1 MPSEQI
7 YEQLLDRLRQLR
19 RQDRL
24 HKWLATFGI
33 FFMAIAALGII
44 LPVLANIAAPSSGMR
59 WFLSGAGLLGFLFL
73 LARFVLLAPVK
84 WFLHPNSPSEID
96 LALRV
101 GNSHPEV
108 KDRFANALQVYHETA
123 QDNQNGEITRQL
135 AGTALHDAYQT
146 VEPVIFS
153 HIIDRRT
160 PQRRL
165 LLAAFAI
172 IFAAV
177 IWGLAPNFM
186 AQGAAILF
194 TPHRLPPEL
203 ALRFEVS
210 PGDAEIIKGQNLR
223 IVANVNRPTTDDA
236 NIEWRQSDGR
246 AVEQAGMSRALSAAT
261 TQFMH
266 SLENIRE
273 SFLYRV
279 RLGND
284 NSRWYNVNVIEPP
297 MARSLRVTVN
307 FPNYTGRQTLE
318 LDENVGDI
326 LALPGST
333 VSVRMRPNKPVEQA
347 SIAFSHGDVMPL
359 SADGD
364 EYRGK
369 FTVRRQGTYQFALK
383 DQKGLTNADAIQ
395 YRIELETDQSPAV
408 QITFPGRDMDLDE
421 SMRMP
426 LVIEGEDD
434 YGFSKLQIV
443 YEILEAGAPEGKSA
457 TLSIPIANKNSRA
470 FREQPIWELAQVDL
484 HPEDVVRYYAEVF
497 DNDVISGPKSA
508 RSQTYHLRFPSM
520 YEMYQ
525 EIAGAQEEASQD
537 LQQMYEQAKKTKEEI
552 DQLAQEM
559 KKDPNLNWEQKQKLS
574 EGAGATQKMQ
584 EQMQQLQEKLQEMV
598 DTMERNDMLSG
609 ETLEKYLELQKL
621 LQEMQSP
628 ELQKALE
635 EMQKAMQNVDPEK
648 LQEAM
653 KNFQFSQ
660 DEFVKSLERT
670 INLLK
675 QVQAE
680 QKLDEAIKKTED
692 LLERQQEVNKEA
704 AKNPA
709 PEKRDELAEK
719 ETGMKNDAQSLEKSL
734 GELSKLMQETQT
746 PSEKID
752 AAAQM
757 MNSPDLA
764 GEMQQMANQMQQGS
778 MSQAQQSG
786 KQISGTLQQ
795 MQQSL
800 QGAQKEMREGQNR
813 EVMQALQRSSNDLLQ
828 LSKQQE
834 QLMKQSGGMNSN
846 SPQFNQNADRQQ
858 ELMSGL
864 QRVGEQLYQLSQKS
878 FAVTP
883 DIARAMGKAM
893 NEMQAAL
900 NELEQRNGQAAGE
913 KQGQAMQ
920 GLDQAVAGLRQSM
933 QQGSGMSMAMG
944 FEQFMQRL
952 MGLSGQQQGINQQT
966 QGLGEQGMEAMQRQA
981 AMARLAAEQAAVK
994 KSLEQLLQEFGQRS
1008 EVLGRLDQSAK
1019 DMEDV
1024 VKDLQ
1029 QRRADRQTIQRQ
1041 QQILSRLL
1049 DAQRSMRERDYSK
1062 EREAQTGKTYRALDP
1077 GNLPADLGEKKNR
1090 LYEDLL
1096 RALRENYTPDYKALI
1111 QRYFDALT
1119 KEQQESKKEN

>member
-1 MPSEQI
+1 M
-7 YEQLLDRLRQLR
+7 
-19 RQDRL
+19 
-24 HKWLATFGI
+24 LA
-33 FFMAIAALGII
+33 AALGVI
-44 LPVLANIAAPSSGMR
+44 LPVLANFAAPSAGMR
-59 WFLSGAGLLGFLFL
+59 WLLSGVGLLGLLFI
-73 LARFVLLAPVK
+73 LARFVLRAPVT
-84 WFLHPNSPSEID
+84 WWRAPNSPSEID

-101 GNSHPEV
+101 GKSHPEV

-123 QDNQNGEITRQL
+123 QDTQNGEIARAL
-135 AGTALHDAYQT
+135 AGTALHDAYQA
-146 VEPVIFS
+146 VEPIIFS
-153 HIIDRRT
+153 QVIDRRT

-165 LLAAFAI
+165 LFAGLALIAAFL
-172 IFAAV
+172 
-177 IWGLAPNFM
+177 IWGLVPNFM
-186 AQGAAILF
+186 AQGAGILLAPNR
-194 TPHRLPPEL
+194 TPAAL
-203 ALRFEVS
+203 ALRFNVT

-223 IVANVNRPTTDDA
+223 ISAEVDRPTADDA
-236 NIEWRQSDGR
+236 NVEWRQTGGR
-246 AVEQAGMSRALSAAT
+246 ASEQAGMQRALAGIG
-261 TQFMH
+261 TQFSH
-266 SLENIRE
+266 TLENIRE
-273 SFLYRV
+273 SFSYRV
-279 RLGND
+279 HLGNE
-284 NSRWYNVNVIEPP
+284 NSRWFNVNVVEPP
-297 MARSLRVTVN
+297 LVRSLRVTVK
-307 FPNYTGRQTLE
+307 FPNYTGRPPLE

-333 VSVRMRPNKPVEQA
+333 VAVRMTPNKPVAQA
-347 SIAFSHGDVMPL
+347 NILFSTGEVTPLTAAGDDFR
-359 SADGD
+359 A
-364 EYRGK
+364 E
-369 FTVRRQGTYQFALK
+369 FTVRRQGTYQFGLK
-383 DQKGLTNADAIQ
+383 DEKGLTNADAIQ
-395 YRIELETDQSPAV
+395 YRLELEIDQSPAV

-443 YEILEAGAPEGKSA
+443 YEILEGGATEGKPA
-457 TLSIPIANKNSRA
+457 TLTLPLANKNSRT
-470 FREQPIWELAQVDL
+470 FREQPMWELSQFDL

-497 DNDVISGPKSA
+497 DNDVISGPKSG
-508 RSQTYHLRFPSM
+508 RSQTYQLRFPSM

-525 EIAGAQEEASQD
+525 EIASAQDEASQD
-537 LQQMYEQAKKTKEEI
+537 LQAMYEQAKKTKEEI
-552 DQLAQEM
+552 DKLALEM
-559 KKDPNLNWEQKQKLS
+559 KKDPNLNWEQKQKLA

-584 EQMQQLQEKLQEMV
+584 EEMQKLQEKMQEMV
-598 DTMERNDMLSG
+598 DMMERNDLLSPQ
-609 ETLEKYLELQKL
+609 TLEKYQELQKL
-621 LQEMQSP
+621 LQEMKSP

-692 LLERQQEVNKEA
+692 LLERQEDVNQEA

-709 PEKRDELAEK
+709 ADKRDELANQEA
-719 ETGMKNDAQSLEKSL
+719 GMKPDAQALEKSL
-734 GELSKLMQETQT
+734 GDLNKLMQELQQ
-746 PSEKID
+746 PGPAEKIQS
-752 AAAQM
+752 AAQM
-757 MNSPDLA
+757 MDSPDLA
-764 GEMQQMANQMQQGS
+764 GQMQQMANQMQQGN

-786 KQISGTLQQ
+786 QKIAGTLQQ

-800 QGAQKEMREGQNR
+800 QGAQKEMQNSQRRET
-813 EVMQALQRSSNDLLQ
+813 MQALQRSSTDLLQ

-834 QLMKQSGGMNSN
+834 QLMKQSAGMTANSA
-846 SPQFNQNADRQQ
+846 QFNQNADRQQ

-864 QRVGEQLYQLSQKS
+864 QRVGEQLYQLAQKS

-900 NELEQRNGQAAGE
+900 DEMEQRNGQAAGE
-913 KQGQAMQ
+913 RQGQAMQ

-933 QQGSGMSMAMG
+933 QQGAGMSMAMG
-944 FEQFMQRL
+944 FEQFMQRM

-994 KSLEQLLQEFGQRS
+994 KSLEQLLQEFGQRG
-1008 EVLGRLDQSAK
+1008 EILGRLDQTAK

-1024 VKDLQ
+1024 VKNLQ
-1029 QRRADRQTIQRQ
+1029 QNQAGRPTIERQ

-1062 EREAQTGKTYRALDP
+1062 EREAQTGKTYRGLDP
-1077 GNLPADLGEKKNR
+1077 GRLPADLGEKNSR

-1096 RALRENYTPDYKALI
+1096 RALREDYTRDYKDLI

-1119 KEQQESKKEN
+1119 KGQQNN